1 MNRFPKT
8 ADLYYR
14 VTIMHDLEERSFN
27 EWLVI
32 ESQRGEK
39 DAFNTL
45 IRHWEQRYFLYAM
58 NRRKNRKAAKDVTQ
72 ENLISI
78 SRSLRKLSEVKL
90 SHSGEALRGLATQDD
105 IRTRIYSSQGR
116 TARGSSS

>member
-1 MNRFPKT
+1 
-8 ADLYYR
+8 
-14 VTIMHDLEERSFN
+14 MHDLEERSFN

-39 DAFNTL
+39 D
-45 IRHWEQRYFLYAM
+45 
-58 NRRKNRKAAKDVTQ
+58 VTQ

-78 SRSLRKLSEVKL
+78 SRSLHKLSEVKL